1 MVRAGRRLANKSA
14 RHFGPKP
21 GDDWHLAESRFDVS
35 GAFGRRRRSLNPFHG
50 IFVRGVWAGFLALAA
65 TVHAAFDPPAGYY
78 SAATGFSGATLKAAL
93 HNRIKGHTALPYTAS
108 STDVWDALMVLDAD
122 PNNGA
127 NVLLLY
133 SGESRSKSLREG
145 SSSGNTWNREHV
157 WPKSLGPFDE
167 DDTPGS
173 DLFHLFACDTSV
185 NGNRASEPFDEVAF
199 TADPEAPLS
208 GSNAANTWWNPRDA
222 DKGVLARAL
231 FYMAVRYEA
240 EDFVNLELGETAGPP
255 RMAKLSTLRAWHRK
269 FPPTEAER
277 KRNHT
282 IYTTY
287 QFNRNPF
294 IDNPLFVDQ
303 VFSNDTPGG
312 AWKRARFTAA
322 QLANAAV
329 SGDAVDPDGDGRPN
343 RLEYLLN
350 TNPMVAEAA
359 GEAATTVAWV
369 PPAGGGGTA
378 RLALSHRRQ
387 RYATDLVVTYEASAD
402 CVTWTAFT
410 PAATAT
416 VYVDGL
422 TDRVTVET
430 PFTGDRRFLRVRV
443 ERP

>member
-14 RHFGPKP
+14 RHFGPKR
-21 GDDWHLAESRFDVS
+21 GDDGPSAESRFDVAR
-35 GAFGRRRRSLNPFHG
+35 AFGRRRRSLNPFHG
-50 IFVRGVWAGFLALAA
+50 IFLRSVWAGFLAVAA

-78 SAATGFSGATLKAAL
+78 STATGLSGSALKAAL
-93 HNRIKGHTALPYTAS
+93 HNRIKGHTSISYSSVWGALTVIDRDSVNP
-108 STDVWDALMVLDAD
+108 
-122 PNNGA
+122 A

-133 SGESRSKSLREG
+133 SGESRDASLQDP
-145 SSSGNTWNREHV
+145 GNDTQNWWNREHV
-157 WPKSLGPFDE
+157 WALSHGPSS
-167 DDTPGS
+167 TGTVPGT
-173 DLFHLFACDTSV
+173 DLFHLFACDKTV
-185 NGNRASEPFDEVAF
+185 NANRGNQPYDEVVF
-199 TADPEAPLS
+199 TPQAEAPLS
-208 GSNAANTWWNPRDA
+208 GTNGSSWNPRDA
-222 DKGVLARAL
+222 DKGVIARAL
-231 FYMAVRYEA
+231 FYMAVRYES
-240 EDFVNLELGETAGPP
+240 DDSVDLELAETAGTTTIG
-255 RMAKLSTLRAWHRK
+255 KLSTLLVWHRK

-287 QFNRNPF
+287 QGNRNPF

-350 TNPMVAEAA
+350 TNPLVAEAS

-430 PFTGDRRFLRVRV
+430 PFTGERRFLRVRV

>member
-1 MVRAGRRLANKSA
+1 MALENRCLPVCGCDSDFDDSCEIGRGLGS
-14 RHFGPKP
+14 
-21 GDDWHLAESRFDVS
+21 L
-35 GAFGRRRRSLNPFHG
+35 RSLHG
-50 IFVRGVWAGFLALAA
+50 IFSLGSSVTFLAVPA
-65 TVHAAFDPPAGYY
+65 TVSAAYDPPAGYY
-78 SAATGFSGATLKAAL
+78 STAAGLSGAALKTAL
-93 HNRIKGHTALPYTAS
+93 HNRIKGHTVLPYTS
-108 STDVWDALMVLDAD
+108 GSTDVWDALTVLDAD
-122 PNNGA
+122 PKNLA

-133 SGESRSKSLREG
+133 SGESRSNALREG
-145 SSSGNTWNREHV
+145 SASGNTWNREHV
-157 WPKSLGPFDE
+157 WALSRGPG
-167 DDTPGS
+167 TTSTVPGT
-173 DLFHLFACDTSV
+173 DVFHLFACDTTV
-185 NGNRASEPFDEVAF
+185 NANRGNQPYDEVSF
-199 TADPEAPLS
+199 LPDPEASSS
-208 GSNAANTWWNPRDA
+208 GSNGSSWNPRDA
-222 DKGVLARAL
+222 DKGVIARAL
-231 FYMAVRYEA
+231 FYMAVRYES
-240 EDFVNLELGETAGPP
+240 DDSVNLELAETAGTTTLG
-255 RMAKLSTLRAWHRK
+255 KLSSLLAWHRE

-322 QLANAAV
+322 QLTSTAV
-329 SGDAVDPDGDGRPN
+329 SGDAADPDGDGCPN
-343 RLEYLLN
+343 RLEYLFN
-350 TNPMVAEAA
+350 TNPLLAETS
-359 GEAATTVAWV
+359 GEAATTVAWL

-402 CVTWTAFT
+402 CATWAVFS
-410 PAATAT
+410 PATTAT

-430 PFTGDRRFLRVRV
+430 PFTGERRFLRVRV

>member
-14 RHFGPKP
+14 RHFEPKP
-21 GDDWHLAESRFDVS
+21 GDDGHLAESRFDVS

-50 IFVRGVWAGFLALAA
+50 IFRRSVWVGFLALASA
-65 TVHAAFDPPAGYY
+65 MHAAFDPPTGYY
-78 SAATGFSGATLKAAL
+78 STATGLSGATLKAAL
-93 HNRIKGHTALPYTAS
+93 HNRIKGHTALSYSNVWNAL
-108 STDVWDALMVLDAD
+108 TDLDRD
-122 PNNGA
+122 PENGS
-127 NVLLLY
+127 NVILLY
-133 SGESRSKSLREG
+133 SGASRSASLQDQ
-145 SSSGNTWNREHV
+145 GNEAQNWWNREHV
-157 WPKSLGPFDE
+157 WALSRGPSS
-167 DDTPGS
+167 TGTVPGT
-173 DLFHLFACDTSV
+173 DLFHLFACDKNV
-185 NGNRASEPFDEVAF
+185 NARRGDDPYDEVVF
-199 TADPEAPLS
+199 VPDTEAPLS
-208 GSNAANTWWNPRDA
+208 GSNGSYWNPRDA
-222 DKGVLARAL
+222 DKGVIARAL
-231 FYMAVRYEA
+231 FYMAVRYES
-240 EDFVNLELGETAGPP
+240 EDSVNLELAETAGTTTIG
-255 RMAKLSTLRAWHRK
+255 RLSTLLVWHRK
-269 FPPTEAER
+269 FSPTEAER

-287 QFNRNPF
+287 QGNRNPF

-312 AWKRARFTAA
+312 AWKRAWFTAA

-350 TNPMVAEAA
+350 TNPLVAEAA
-359 GEAATTVAWV
+359 GEAATSVAWV
-369 PPAGGGGTA
+369 PPAGAGGTA
-378 RLALSHRRQ
+378 RLALSHRRR

-402 CVTWTAFT
+402 FATWTAFT
-410 PAATAT
+410 PAATTT

>member
-1 MVRAGRRLANKSA
+1 MVRAGRPFANKSSREA
-14 RHFGPKP
+14 AGKRRFGISD
-21 GDDWHLAESRFDVS
+21 GDSRFDEA
-35 GAFGRRRRSLNPFHG
+35 GGFGRFCPALNPFHG
-50 IFVRGVWAGFLALAA
+50 IFRRGAGAVFLALAA
-65 TVHAAFDPPAGYY
+65 TVQAAFDPPAAYY
-78 SAATGFSGATLKAAL
+78 STTTGLSGSALKAAL
-93 HNRIKGHTALPYTAS
+93 HERIKGHTVLPYTAS

-122 PNNGA
+122 PNNSA

-133 SGESRSKSLREG
+133 SGESRSKTLREG

-157 WPKSLGPFDE
+157 WPLSRGPSS
-167 DDTPGS
+167 TGTVPGT
-173 DLFHLFACDTSV
+173 DVFHLFACDTTV
-185 NGNRASEPFDEVAF
+185 NGNRGSLGFDAVSF
-199 TADPEAPLS
+199 TPDSEAPES
-208 GSNAANTWWNPRDA
+208 GSNGSWWNPRDA
-222 DKGVLARAL
+222 DKGVIARAL
-231 FYMAVRYEA
+231 FYMAVRYES
-240 EDFVNLELGETAGPP
+240 EDSANLELAETAGSTT
-255 RMAKLSTLRAWHRK
+255 MAKLSTLLAWHRR

-303 VFSNDTPGG
+303 VFSGDTPGG

-329 SGDAVDPDGDGRPN
+329 SGDAADPDGDGRPN

-350 TNPMVAEAA
+350 THPLLAEAG
-359 GEAATTVAWV
+359 GEAATQVEWRAPAVA
-369 PPAGGGGTA
+369 GGTA

-387 RYATDLVVTYEASAD
+387 RYATDLVVTYEASPD
-402 CVTWTAFT
+402 CVTWAAFT
-410 PAATAT
+410 PAATTT
-416 VYVDGL
+416 VYLDGL

-430 PFTGDRRFLRVRV
+430 PFTGARRFVRVRV

>member
-21 GDDWHLAESRFDVS
+21 GDDGHLAESRFDVS

-50 IFVRGVWAGFLALAA
+50 IFRRSVWVGFLALASA
-65 TVHAAFDPPAGYY
+65 MHAAFDPPAGYY
-78 SAATGFSGATLKAAL
+78 STATGLSGATLKAAL
-93 HNRIKGHTALPYTAS
+93 HNRIKGHTALSYSNVWNAL
-108 STDVWDALMVLDAD
+108 TDLDRD
-122 PNNGA
+122 PENGS
-127 NVLLLY
+127 NVILLY
-133 SGESRSKSLREG
+133 SGASRSASLQDQ
-145 SSSGNTWNREHV
+145 GNEAQNWWNREHV
-157 WPKSLGPFDE
+157 WALSRGPSS
-167 DDTPGS
+167 TGTVPGT
-173 DLFHLFACDTSV
+173 DLFHLFACDKNV
-185 NGNRASEPFDEVAF
+185 NARRGDDPYDEVVF
-199 TADPEAPLS
+199 VPDTEAPLS
-208 GSNAANTWWNPRDA
+208 GSNGSYWNPRDA
-222 DKGVLARAL
+222 DKGVIARAL
-231 FYMAVRYEA
+231 FYMAVRYES
-240 EDFVNLELGETAGPP
+240 EDSVNLELAETAGTTTIG
-255 RMAKLSTLRAWHRK
+255 RLSTLLVWHRK
-269 FPPTEAER
+269 FSPTEAER

-287 QFNRNPF
+287 QGNRNPF

-312 AWKRARFTAA
+312 AWKRAWFTAA

-350 TNPMVAEAA
+350 TNPLVAEAA
-359 GEAATTVAWV
+359 GEAATSVAWV
-369 PPAGGGGTA
+369 PPAGAGGTA

-387 RYATDLVVTYEASAD
+387 RYATDLVVAYEASAD
-402 CVTWTAFT
+402 FATWTAFT
-410 PAATAT
+410 PAATTT

>member
-14 RHFGPKP
+14 RHFEPKP
-21 GDDWHLAESRFDVS
+21 GDDGHLAESRFDVS

-50 IFVRGVWAGFLALAA
+50 IFRRSVWVGFLALASA
-65 TVHAAFDPPAGYY
+65 MHAAFDPPAGYY
-78 SAATGFSGATLKAAL
+78 STATGLSGVTLKAAL
-93 HNRIKGHTALPYTAS
+93 HNRIKGHTVLPYTAS

-122 PNNGA
+122 PANSA

-133 SGESRSKSLREG
+133 SGESRSNVLREG
-145 SSSGNTWNREHV
+145 SSLGNTWNREHV
-157 WPKSLGPFDE
+157 WALFRGPG
-167 DDTPGS
+167 TTGTVPGT
-173 DLFHLFACDTSV
+173 DVFHLFACDTTV
-185 NGNRASEPFDEVAF
+185 NGNRGSQPFDEVSF
-199 TADPEAPLS
+199 SPDPEALSS
-208 GSNAANTWWNPRDA
+208 GSNGSSWNPRDA
-222 DKGVLARAL
+222 DKGVIARAL
-231 FYMAVRYEA
+231 FYMAVRYES
-240 EDFVNLELGETAGPP
+240 EDSVNLELAETAGTTTIG
-255 RMAKLSTLRAWHRK
+255 RLSTLLVWHRK

-287 QFNRNPF
+287 QGNRNPF

-312 AWKRARFTAA
+312 AWKRAWFTAA

-350 TNPMVAEAA
+350 TNPLVAEAA
-359 GEAATTVAWV
+359 GEAATSVAWV
-369 PPAGGGGTA
+369 PPAGAGGTA

-387 RYATDLVVTYEASAD
+387 RYATDLVVAYEASAD
-402 CVTWTAFT
+402 FATWTAFT
-410 PAATAT
+410 PAATTT

>member
-1 MVRAGRRLANKSA
+1 MFCL
-14 RHFGPKP
+14 
-21 GDDWHLAESRFDVS
+21 
-35 GAFGRRRRSLNPFHG
+35 
-50 IFVRGVWAGFLALAA
+50 LAA
-65 TVHAAFDPPAGYY
+65 TVHAAFDPPAAYY
-78 SAATGFSGATLKAAL
+78 STATGLSGSALKAAL
-93 HNRIKGHTALPYTAS
+93 HELINGHTVLPYTS
-108 STDVWDALMVLDAD
+108 GSTDVWDALMVLDAD
-122 PNNGA
+122 PNNSA
-127 NVLLLY
+127 NVILLY
-133 SGESRSKSLREG
+133 SGESRSKTLREG

-157 WPKSLGPFDE
+157 WPKSLGPFNE
-167 DDTPGS
+167 NDTPGS
-173 DLFHLFACDTSV
+173 DLFHLFACDTTV

-199 TADPEAPLS
+199 TRDPEAPLS

-222 DKGVLARAL
+222 DKGLLARAL
-231 FYMAVRYEA
+231 LYMAVRYEA
-240 EDFVNLELGETAGPP
+240 GDFVNLELSETAGAS
-255 RMAKLSTLRAWHRK
+255 RMAKLSSLLAWHRE

-322 QLANAAV
+322 QLTSTAV
-329 SGDAVDPDGDGRPN
+329 SGDAADPDGDGCPN
-343 RLEYLLN
+343 RLEYLFN
-350 TNPMVAEAA
+350 TNPLLAETS
-359 GEAATTVAWV
+359 GEAATTVAWL
-369 PPAGGGGTA
+369 PSAGGGGTA

-402 CVTWTAFT
+402 CATWAVFS
-410 PAATAT
+410 PATTAT

-430 PFTGDRRFLRVRV
+430 PFTGERRFLRVRV